1 MNYNKKRMIVALH
14 LTVSSVM
21 LLSGFTSPGTK
32 MNTAGD
38 LRYAGGE
45 IAVQIGD
52 SVVDGTISMIK
63 GTKQVSQSVQT
74 AGDVWK
80 TEAVRIE
87 EMIRAEEER
96 AAEEA
101 RIAEEQA
108 AQAAALEAT
117 QLEAANVMAGEQELL
132 AALIYC
138 EGAVVMNRVRS
149 GSYPN
154 TISEVIYQSGQFGP
168 AMTGW
173 LDSVLSSG
181 GYTETAMQAAADAL
195 AGSNPI
201 GDCLSFGNGNWG
213 IQIGD
218 HFFH

>member
-117 QLEAANVMAGEQELL
+117 RWKRRMLWQGSRNFLPLLSIAKREISHMKVRLQSEQL
-132 AALIYC
+132 
-138 EGAVVMNRVRS
+138 
-149 GSYPN
+149 
-154 TISEVIYQSGQFGP
+154 
-168 AMTGW
+168 
-173 LDSVLSSG
+173 
-181 GYTETAMQAAADAL
+181 
-195 AGSNPI
+195 
-201 GDCLSFGNGNWG
+201 
-213 IQIGD
+213 
-218 HFFH
+218 

>member
-80 TEAVRIE
+80 TE
-87 EMIRAEEER
+87 
-96 AAEEA
+96 EA

-117 QLEAANVMAGEQELL
+117 QLEAANVMAQGSRNFLPLLSIAKREISHMKVRLQSEQL
-132 AALIYC
+132 
-138 EGAVVMNRVRS
+138 
-149 GSYPN
+149 
-154 TISEVIYQSGQFGP
+154 
-168 AMTGW
+168 
-173 LDSVLSSG
+173 
-181 GYTETAMQAAADAL
+181 
-195 AGSNPI
+195 
-201 GDCLSFGNGNWG
+201 
-213 IQIGD
+213 
-218 HFFH
+218 

>member
-1 MNYNKKRMIVALH
+1 MIVALH

-63 GTKQVSQSVQT
+63 GTKQGSQSVQT

-87 EMIRAEEER
+87 EMIGQRKKEP
-96 AAEEA
+96 
-101 RIAEEQA
+101 QKK
-108 AQAAALEAT
+108 
-117 QLEAANVMAGEQELL
+117 QELPKNKQHRQRL
-132 AALIYC
+132 WKRHSWKRRMLWQGSRNFLPLLSIAKREISH
-138 EGAVVMNRVRS
+138 MKVRLQ
-149 GSYPN
+149 
-154 TISEVIYQSGQFGP
+154 SEQ
-168 AMTGW
+168 
-173 LDSVLSSG
+173 L
-181 GYTETAMQAAADAL
+181 
-195 AGSNPI
+195 
-201 GDCLSFGNGNWG
+201 
-213 IQIGD
+213 
-218 HFFH
+218 

>member
-1 MNYNKKRMIVALH
+1 
-14 LTVSSVM
+14 
-21 LLSGFTSPGTK
+21 

-108 AQAAALEAT
+108 KTGSGFGSDTVGSGECYGRGSRNFLPLLSIAKREISHMKVRLQSE
-117 QLEAANVMAGEQELL
+117 QL
-132 AALIYC
+132 
-138 EGAVVMNRVRS
+138 
-149 GSYPN
+149 
-154 TISEVIYQSGQFGP
+154 
-168 AMTGW
+168 
-173 LDSVLSSG
+173 
-181 GYTETAMQAAADAL
+181 
-195 AGSNPI
+195 
-201 GDCLSFGNGNWG
+201 
-213 IQIGD
+213 
-218 HFFH
+218 

>member
-45 IAVQIGD
+45 IAAQIGD
-52 SVVDGTISMIK
+52 SVADGTISMIK

-87 EMIRAEEER
+87 EMIGQRKKEP
-96 AAEEA
+96 
-101 RIAEEQA
+101 QKK
-108 AQAAALEAT
+108 
-117 QLEAANVMAGEQELL
+117 QELPKNKQHRQRL
-132 AALIYC
+132 WKRHSWKRRMLWQGSRNFLPLLSIAKREISH
-138 EGAVVMNRVRS
+138 MKVRLQ
-149 GSYPN
+149 
-154 TISEVIYQSGQFGP
+154 SEQ
-168 AMTGW
+168 
-173 LDSVLSSG
+173 L
-181 GYTETAMQAAADAL
+181 
-195 AGSNPI
+195 
-201 GDCLSFGNGNWG
+201 
-213 IQIGD
+213 
-218 HFFH
+218 

>member
-101 RIAEEQA
+101 RMFRKG
-108 AQAAALEAT
+108 AL
-117 QLEAANVMAGEQELL
+117 
-132 AALIYC
+132 Y
-138 EGAVVMNRVRS
+138 
-149 GSYPN
+149 
-154 TISEVIYQSGQFGP
+154 
-168 AMTGW
+168 
-173 LDSVLSSG
+173 
-181 GYTETAMQAAADAL
+181 
-195 AGSNPI
+195 
-201 GDCLSFGNGNWG
+201 
-213 IQIGD
+213 GD
-218 HFFH
+218 HPHDRLWKRHSWKRRMLWQGSRNFLPLLSIAKREISHMKVRLQSEQL